1 MSKQLAL
8 TLDIAG
14 SAQEQGLQGAQ
25 NYARQDGGI
34 GVMIGNILSAVM
46 LGGALLCLFFILL
59 GAIEWITSGGD
70 SSKVEGA
77 RNKITNAVIGL
88 VVLSA
93 TLAIFTLIQNFLGI
107 QFINFQ

>member
-34 GVMIGNILSAVM
+34 GVVIGNILSFVM
-46 LGGALLCLFFILL
+46 LAGALLCLFFLMM

-70 SSKVEGA
+70 SGKVEGA
-77 RNKITNAVIGL
+77 RNKITNAVVGL
-88 VVLSA
+88 LVLSA
-93 TLAIFTLIQNFLGI
+93 TLAIFSLVQNFLGI
-107 QFINFQ
+107 QFINFR